1 MTLPVYGPV
10 FISRMKG
17 KLLIVNF
24 FILPLHI
31 CLFWTNEHIII
42 VSLWMEKTQ
51 FHSWIWWQ
59 PYIFLSIVGV
69 CVSLCL
75 SPHRSFILFKIVA
88 YSISNKITYI
98 SFSPNHSLAGRRNS
112 LETMVQCT
120 NCTTEVQEREYDL
133 EPFVFIVLLT
143 GLICTGLNVLV
154 FSIFLINRKLRQNPY
169 HFLVLLLSFCDLLVG
184 LGFIVYAIRKLD
196 EVLIHSKVLCIV
208 QMVLFAN
215 GILLSLFQTF
225 LISLQRY
232 LVICKTSWSNLLF
245 QNSRKYIVCI
255 SNWMIIF
262 IFTVGLI
269 SPPKDDKENNEIVC
283 NVQYVYN
290 INQIILE
297 VFVRSSVVFLVM
309 TVVLY
314 CITISHVVKMNKK
327 IVPKNTSASLRQDV
341 PRSQQ
346 VASNSSMVQ
355 QHRQVRIAWESKNN
369 HLPQK
374 ETSTCKVSQLP
385 KKSVS
390 SQAIEHEQITILR
403 KRKIMNTIVLVG
415 ILMGFLVIL
424 SGPLIISLVVPF
436 VPPLYLIVASVL
448 CCLNSLVNP
457 FIYCWKLPDLREA
470 LKSFFGKV
478 FCCLWVLFAFSFCY
492 MYWTLVRAWTRV
504 YRVLVLD
511 LLVFSFRFIN
521 TKMSSFILRDYR
533 QTLAAKVRKTQ
544 LFAHLSCLSLW
555 MYITYIFVCVCTHV
569 EFFQTPII

>member
-1 MTLPVYGPV
+1 MVSISFKLTLPVYGPV

-17 KLLIVNF
+17 TLLIVNF

-31 CLFWTNEHIII
+31 CPFWTNEHIII
-42 VSLWMEKTQ
+42 VSLWMEKNQ

-98 SFSPNHSLAGRRNS
+98 SFSPNHSLAGRRSS

-208 QMVLFAN
+208 QMVLFTN

-255 SNWMIIF
+255 LNWMIIF

-290 INQIILE
+290 RNQIILE

-341 PRSQQ
+341 PLSQQ

-355 QHRQVRIAWESKNN
+355 QHRQVRIAWAQSKNN

-511 LLVFSFRFIN
+511 LLVFFISF
-521 TKMSSFILRDYR
+521 Y
-533 QTLAAKVRKTQ
+533 
-544 LFAHLSCLSLW
+544 
-555 MYITYIFVCVCTHV
+555 
-569 EFFQTPII
+569 

>member
-1 MTLPVYGPV
+1 
-10 FISRMKG
+10 
-17 KLLIVNF
+17 
-24 FILPLHI
+24 
-31 CLFWTNEHIII
+31 
-42 VSLWMEKTQ
+42 MEKTQ

-112 LETMVQCT
+112 LETMVQCI

-208 QMVLFAN
+208 QMVLFTN

-255 SNWMIIF
+255 LNWMIIF

-290 INQIILE
+290 RNQIILE

-341 PRSQQ
+341 PLSQQ

-415 ILMGFLVIL
+415 ILMGFLVFL
-424 SGPLIISLVVPF
+424 SGPLIISLVVPY

-492 MYWTLVRAWTRV
+492 MYWTLVRARTRV

-511 LLVFSFRFIN
+511 LLGFFFISF
-521 TKMSSFILRDYR
+521 Y
-533 QTLAAKVRKTQ
+533 
-544 LFAHLSCLSLW
+544 
-555 MYITYIFVCVCTHV
+555 
-569 EFFQTPII
+569 